1 MSPTSATVR
10 PHASHHSHPKLT
22 PPDLHDASQILSR
35 ALATLP
41 FLPPSHLAAFDV
53 YVRSLQPSQS
63 APHTI
68 FFSTLL
74 ALFANVEAILRAL
87 ARPPQ
92 TIAKITAVRREAE
105 RNYSSLNRSSRWPL
119 GLLDETR
126 LRLNEEREEKA
137 RRGERD
143 AQRLAREL
151 RYTQQTVAGELAG
164 WRDVHERMGRRAI
177 REYARGMLTAERM
190 RLEGMH
196 RALRRVR
203 GVSPPGGRRGGGD
216 GAGVPMASPGLGKM
230 GAGEGDGD
238 DDGLFGEGGGRA

>member
-1 MSPTSATVR
+1 M
-10 PHASHHSHPKLT
+10 
-22 PPDLHDASQILSR
+22 
-35 ALATLP
+35 
-41 FLPPSHLAAFDV
+41 

-63 APHTI
+63 SPHTI

-190 RLEGMH
+190 RLEGMQ

-203 GVSPPGGRRGGGD
+203 GGSPPVGGRGGGE
-216 GAGVPMASPGLGKM
+216 GVVVPSPGLGKM
-230 GAGEGDGD
+230 GAGEGDAD
-238 DDGLFGEGGGRA
+238 DDGLFGEGGRA